1 MVSRFPRRLFLFHL
15 LGLAFASCQPRRKF
29 EGPLTIGVINYGG
42 GEQIINQYAKFNTY
56 LGEKTNSYIQLEPAF
71 NENKAVERLEAR
83 AWSLVFAPPG
93 LAAIA
98 IARHQYIPL
107 FPLVGIS
114 NLRSIFVV
122 RKDSS
127 ISELKQL
134 QGQTVALGQLG
145 SATGY
150 YFPLYNLYGTT
161 LAEILFAPTP
171 KAGLEFVAQGKANAC
186 AISEADLSLHA
197 SQFSPTEFRVLY
209 KDPHYVP
216 LGVVLIGPNIERNRQ
231 EFIRKVLSELPSGL
245 AQEVGYVPNGQVP
258 DYKYMISV
266 VDRVSSIAS
275 NLQTKPVRLFE
286 SKMPIQETINRE

>member
-1 MVSRFPRRLFLFHL
+1 MFLRFPRRFFLFNL
-15 LGLAFASCQPRRKF
+15 LGLTFAACQSPREF
-29 EGPLTIGVINYGG
+29 EGTLTIGVINYGG
-42 GEQIINQYAKFNTY
+42 GEQIINQYAKFNNY
-56 LGEKTNSYIQLEPAF
+56 LGEKTNALIQLEPVF

-98 IARHQYIPL
+98 IARHQYLPL
-107 FPLVGIS
+107 FPLIGIS

-122 RKDSS
+122 RKDNP
-127 ISELKQL
+127 ITDLKQL

-150 YFPLYNLYGTT
+150 YFPLYNLFGTT

-171 KAGLEFVAQGKANAC
+171 KAALELVAEGKAIAC
-186 AISEADLSLHA
+186 AVSEAELSLYG
-197 SQFSPTEFRVLY
+197 SQLGSTQFRILF

-216 LGVVLIGPNIERNRQ
+216 LGVVLIGPNVERNRQ
-231 EFIRKVLSELPSGL
+231 EFIRKVMSDAPSGL

-258 DYKYMISV
+258 DYKYMISM
-266 VDRVSSIAS
+266 VDRVSSITS
-275 NLQTKPVRLFE
+275 KLQSKPVRIF
-286 SKMPIQETINRE
+286 

>member
-1 MVSRFPRRLFLFHL
+1 MFVRFPRRLFLFHL
-15 LGLAFASCQPRRKF
+15 LGFTFAACKPQNGNGV
-29 EGPLTIGVINYGG
+29 EGTLTIGVINYGG
-42 GEQIINQYAKFNTY
+42 GEQIINQYAKFNSY
-56 LGEKTNSYIQLEPAF
+56 LGEKTNSYIQLEPVF
-71 NENKAVERLEAR
+71 NENRAVERLNAR

-98 IARHQYIPL
+98 IARHQYVPL
-107 FPLVGIS
+107 FPLIGIS

-122 RKDSS
+122 RKDNP
-127 ISELKQL
+127 IADLKQL
-134 QGQTVALGQLG
+134 QGKTVALGQLG

-171 KAGLEFVAQGKANAC
+171 KAALELVAQGKAIAC
-186 AISEADLSLHA
+186 AVSEAELSLYS
-197 SQFSPTEFRVLY
+197 SQLAPTEFRILF

-216 LGVVLIGPNIERNRQ
+216 LGVVLIGPNVERNRQ
-231 EFIRKVLSELPSGL
+231 EFIRKVMSESSSDL

-266 VDRVSSIAS
+266 VDRVSSIS
-275 NLQTKPVRLFE
+275 SKLQNKPVRLF
-286 SKMPIQETINRE
+286 

>member
-1 MVSRFPRRLFLFHL
+1 MMFLRFPRRLFLFNL
-15 LGLAFASCQPRRKF
+15 LGLTFAACQSPKEF
-29 EGPLTIGVINYGG
+29 EGTLTIGVINYGG
-42 GEQIINQYAKFNTY
+42 GEQIINQYAKFNSY

-71 NENKAVERLEAR
+71 NENRAVERLQAR

-98 IARHQYIPL
+98 IARHQYVPL
-107 FPLVGIS
+107 FPLIGIS

-122 RKDSS
+122 RKDNP
-127 ISELKQL
+127 ISDLKQL

-171 KAGLEFVAQGKANAC
+171 KAGLELVAQGKAIAC
-186 AISEADLSLHA
+186 AVSEAELALYG
-197 SQFSPTEFRVLY
+197 SQLGPTEFRILF

-216 LGVVLIGPNIERNRQ
+216 LGVVLIGPNVERNRQ
-231 EFIRKVLSELPSGL
+231 EFIRKVMSDAPSGL
-245 AQEVGYVPNGQVP
+245 TQEVGYISNGQVP

-266 VDRVSSIAS
+266 VDRLSSITS
-275 NLQTKPVRLFE
+275 QLQKKPVRLF
-286 SKMPIQETINRE
+286 

>member
-1 MVSRFPRRLFLFHL
+1 MSLRFSRRLFLFHL
-15 LGLAFASCQPRRKF
+15 LGFTFTACKPKNNF
-29 EGPLTIGVINYGG
+29 EGALTIGAINYGG

-56 LGEKTNSYIQLEPAF
+56 LGEKTNSYIQLEPVF
-71 NENKAVERLEAR
+71 NENRAVERLNAR

-98 IARHQYIPL
+98 IARHQYSPL
-107 FPLVGIS
+107 FPLIGIS

-122 RKDSS
+122 RKDSP
-127 ISELKQL
+127 ITELKQL
-134 QGQTVALGQLG
+134 QGKTLALGQLG

-171 KAGLEFVAQGKANAC
+171 KAALELVAQGKAIAC
-186 AISEADLSLHA
+186 AVSEAELSLYA
-197 SQFSPTEFRVLY
+197 SQFAPTEFRILF

-231 EFIRKVLSELPSGL
+231 EFIRKVMSDAPSGL
-245 AQEVGYVPNGQVP
+245 AQEVGYVANGQVP

-266 VDRVSSIAS
+266 VDRVSSITS
-275 NLQTKPVRLFE
+275 KLQKKPVQLF
-286 SKMPIQETINRE
+286 